1 MHLLVKMATR
11 FLVLP
16 ALLAALALWYVRM
29 GRGDETDGLVA
40 DATSKI
46 AEEHFVYGALRDR
59 QAQEAGL
66 SALAASVPGGAAF
79 WLAEGDLQRGYRLRK
94 TMQGGALWARP
105 DGAYWRVLGLEPDT
119 PLRSAGLA
127 PGAKIRARGGDLF
140 FRCPLG
146 VGRLILAGGVEA
158 GESWEVLEK
167 GQRRI
172 LTVTASEAGER
183 GLGVRAYANGLL
195 CIRCRVLS
203 LQTALR
209 LRRLLRPIE
218 GGVSTLTLDL
228 RGCWDGDEA
237 GVRAWYRLLGAG
249 EVRLRTGGREGFP
262 RIFPA
267 SPVLAAGANVEV
279 LLDEGTWGWAE
290 VLGHLLVMGNH
301 AACRGRT
308 TAGGGGVYEDTLLAR
323 GGLLRV
329 RAACFSVPGRALRAL
344 RVDHPLTHRELDDLA
359 CRRFRGEV

>member
-158 GESWEVLEK
+158 GDSWEVLEK

-195 CIRCRVLS
+195 YIRCRVLS

-218 GGVSTLTLDL
+218 VGVSTLTLDL

-249 EVRLRTGGREGFP
+249 EVRLRTGDREGFP
-262 RIFPA
+262 GFSPLPPCLRQEQTSRYCWMREPGAGQRCWGICWLWATMRRAADARLPAAEAFMRIPFWP
-267 SPVLAAGANVEV
+267 
-279 LLDEGTWGWAE
+279 
-290 VLGHLLVMGNH
+290 
-301 AACRGRT
+301 
-308 TAGGGGVYEDTLLAR
+308 GGGCFAFVPPVFPCQ
-323 GGLLRV
+323 GG
-329 RAACFSVPGRALRAL
+329 P
-344 RVDHPLTHRELDDLA
+344 
-359 CRRFRGEV
+359 